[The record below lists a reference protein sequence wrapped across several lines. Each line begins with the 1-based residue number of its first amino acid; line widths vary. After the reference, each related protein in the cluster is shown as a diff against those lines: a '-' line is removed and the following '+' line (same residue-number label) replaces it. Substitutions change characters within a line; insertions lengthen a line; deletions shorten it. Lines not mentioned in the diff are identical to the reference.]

1 MASSEERI
9 NLSTEPPVTP
19 LHADNDSELSSRGV
33 PQEALTHQY
42 DERVPLG
49 ERPNPDNIGNQMNRN
64 PLMDIG
70 GIRGFIKQ
78 NRTRIMAA
86 AGTAGLVLGLWA
98 ARSRREEPPR
108 GALWRR
114 GGRSSRAWFG

>member
-70 GIRGFIKQ
+70 GVRGFIKQ

-98 ARSRREEPPR
+98 ARERRKEPPR
-108 GALWRR
+108 ASGWLGGGKRQR
-114 GGRSSRAWFG
+114 GWFG